1 METLPSERDEL
12 TSIDEDI
19 LKKREEY
26 EELDLKY
33 RELLTKYMLY

>member
-1 METLPSERDEL
+1 METLPSEREEL